1 MHATAD
7 TRASEHLDERDD
19 VRSLVLS
26 VSEDAPPGNNM
37 WMQHFVKLRPNVKE
51 FLEAVMPMYEVGVYT
66 AGTRQYAEQIA
77 TVLCRHLVGAKHD
90 QVHLDRLRYEVPR
103 AEAQLKWQEQNQ
115 KSPVEDKTESTQQDD
130 EEDEEQNGNE
140 GGPPSKKRKVMFT
153 AGTKEGKESS
163 TQGKSEETNTAAT
176 QEKVAKLKNELA
188 LAERLEREAT
198 EMRKRV
204 FGSRIVSR
212 SDVGDLGRD
221 VKSLKRIFPCG
232 GTMAAVVDDRE
243 DVWAN
248 AKDNNTNPEDKA
260 SSRRG
265 EPPEN
270 LLLVKPYHW
279 QPFVGFADINNA
291 SGVDL
296 SEKYDDQSATK
307 KSATE
312 SDVQLLWTADVLKR
326 LHARYYGQD
335 NSETT
340 TVPEILQE
348 MRKEVLQGF
357 KIVLSGL
364 VPLHRQGQDDKTA
377 SPRPP
382 VVRYAESLG
391 ASVSILPSLCQQ
403 RIISF
408 VYRNLTNCVVAT
420 AASDCAIR
428 HSFRNR
434 SSGWNRQNPPGQE
447 DTRMLCGKDFL
458 VDGMLLDDD
467 SARSTAAPAITSRSR
482 QI

>member
-1 MHATAD
+1 M
-7 TRASEHLDERDD
+7 SEE
-19 VRSLVLS
+19 
-26 VSEDAPPGNNM
+26 PQPGNM

-51 FLEAVMPMYEVGVYT
+51 FLETVMPMYEIGVYT

-90 QVHLDRLRYEVPR
+90 QIHLDRLRYEVPR
-103 AEAQLKWQEQNQ
+103 AEAELKFLQSVEKKDEPQQNDEGAEHGNSKDGGDEQEA
-115 KSPVEDKTESTQQDD
+115 E
-130 EEDEEQNGNE
+130 G
-140 GGPPSKKRKVMFT
+140 GGPPLKKRKVMFT
-153 AGTKEGKESS
+153 ADTKSAKEKPAQESRLQGGSGKV
-163 TQGKSEETNTAAT
+163 TAEA
-176 QEKVAKLKNELA
+176 VSKLKAELEQ
-188 LAERLEREAT
+188 AEKLEREAT

-212 SDVGDLGRD
+212 SDMRDLGRD

-248 AKDNNTNPEDKA
+248 AKDNNIDPDDNA

-296 SEKYDDQSATK
+296 SEKFDDKASTK

-312 SDVQLLWTADVLKR
+312 TDVQLLWTADVLKR
-326 LHARYYGQD
+326 LHTRYYSQENG
-335 NSETT
+335 ETK
-340 TVPEILQE
+340 TVPEILRN
-348 MRKEVLQGF
+348 MRNEVLQGF

-364 VPLHRQGQDDKTA
+364 VPLHRQSHDNNSAT
-377 SPRPP
+377 PRPS

-391 ASVSILPSLCQQ
+391 ASVSSCWLIQSCC
-403 RIISF
+403 IMSCSH
-408 VYRNLTNCVVAT
+408 V
-420 AASDCAIR
+420 
-428 HSFRNR
+428 
-434 SSGWNRQNPPGQE
+434 
-447 DTRMLCGKDFL
+447 
-458 VDGMLLDDD
+458 
-467 SARSTAAPAITSRSR
+467 
-482 QI
+482 